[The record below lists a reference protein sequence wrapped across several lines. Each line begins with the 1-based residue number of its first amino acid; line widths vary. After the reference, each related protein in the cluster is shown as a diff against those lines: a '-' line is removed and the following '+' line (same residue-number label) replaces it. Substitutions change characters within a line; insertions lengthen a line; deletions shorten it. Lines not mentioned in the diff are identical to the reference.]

1 MIHNIKVSVL
11 ISNFNKENY
20 LEQCINSCL
29 FQEYHNIEII
39 VFDNISTDNSFNIIK
54 KFENRIKIKVKNRIS
69 HIASENQTDILVEAF
84 KISSG
89 DLICLLDS
97 DDYFYSKKINTIV
110 EQFSQNKKV
119 KILFDIPRINKKDKI
134 EPFKIKKKIN
144 TYIWPSVIPT
154 SGITLR
160 RDFFDQCLNVDLF
173 SNYPRVEIDFKL
185 NFFSQK
191 ITKNFKIIDDQLTFY
206 RDDVVGGVMANNKK
220 FFKYWWL
227 RRLQAH
233 FFIQSIYQ
241 KNNIKF
247 NENYDFYITKLI
259 NIFLKND

>member
-1 MIHNIKVSVL
+1 MNSIKVSVL
-11 ISNFNKENY
+11 ISNFNKEKY
-20 LEQCINSCL
+20 IEESLKSCL
-29 FQEYHNIEII
+29 SQEYENIEII
-39 VFDNISTDNSFNIIK
+39 VFDNISTDNSLKILN
-54 KFENRIKIKVKNRIS
+54 KFEDRVKINFKKRVS
-69 HIASENQTDILVEAF
+69 SIASANQTDVLIEAF

-97 DDYFYSKKINTIV
+97 DDYFISKKIKTIV
-110 EQFSQNKKV
+110 QKFSEDKKLQ
-119 KILFDIPRINKKDKI
+119 ILFDVPRINNNGRF
-134 EPFKIKKKIN
+134 EALKIKKKVN
-144 TYIWPSVIPT
+144 KYTWPSTIPT
-154 SGITLR
+154 SGISLR
-160 RDFFDQCLNVDLF
+160 RDFFHKCLEFDLF
-173 SNYPRVEIDFKL
+173 SNYPRLEIDFKL